1 MTSVLSVLVVAVIIG
16 VLLWLALVD
25 RGRRGGRLSA
35 EATRLQL
42 HYRPYASLSEHL
54 RNAHFMLLDC
64 GQFRHFRH
72 LIEGQLADGR
82 YLNLFDYSL
91 ITAHGVSTQTLLLL
105 PCQLPEQARFCISR
119 QAWLDEDGFS
129 ETLQHPLQPLRKEQ
143 RPPRLHQWQLF
154 SAEPAQLW
162 SLLQPELCD
171 WLLAHPHL
179 HIEWSDGILLLCRPE
194 HLLEPEQLEAAI
206 HHACDLIRLLQRQT
220 GLPQNAY

>member
-35 EATRLQL
+35 EATRLGL
-42 HYRPYASLSEHL
+42 HYRPYASLSERL
-54 RNAHFMLLDC
+54 REAHFMLLDC

-72 LIEGQLADGR
+72 LLEGSLTNGR

-105 PCQLPEQARFCISR
+105 PCQLPDCERFCIGR
-119 QAWLDEDGFS
+119 HAWLDEDGFS
-129 ETLQHPLQPLRKEQ
+129 ETLQHPLQPLRKDQ
-143 RPPRLHQWQLF
+143 RPPRLHQWQLL
-154 SAEPAQLW
+154 SSEPAQLW
-162 SLLQPELCD
+162 NILQPELCD

-179 HIEWSDGILLLCRPE
+179 HIEWSAGILLLCRPG
-194 HLLEPEQLEAAI
+194 HLLEPEQLEAALD
-206 HHACDLIRLLQRQT
+206 HAQSLIRLLQRQA
-220 GLPQNAY
+220 GLPAGHD